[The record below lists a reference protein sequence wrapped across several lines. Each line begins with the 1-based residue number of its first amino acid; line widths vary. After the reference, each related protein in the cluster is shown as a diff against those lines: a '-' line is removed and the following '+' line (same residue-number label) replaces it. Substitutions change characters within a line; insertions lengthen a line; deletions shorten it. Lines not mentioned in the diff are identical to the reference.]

1 MTAKTSMIKNKL
13 VDWLNAIGLYTFRQ
27 YLAEIERSSSL
38 GTYAHELEKAVNGMS
53 DPSKPIVIFSDNT
66 LVSDVILNHGQ
77 QIIVSPSARFARIE
91 RVCCL
96 PRATFNKEG
105 GAA

>member
-1 MTAKTSMIKNKL
+1 MIKKKL
-13 VDWLNAIGLYTFRQ
+13 IGWLNSIGLYTFRQ
-27 YLAEIERSSSL
+27 YLAESM
-38 GTYAHELEKAVNGMS
+38 YAYELEKAVNGMS

-91 RVCCL
+91 RVCVL
-96 PRATFNKEG
+96 PCATLNKEG
-105 GAA
+105 GTA